1 MVSHMTIAKDI
12 ATTGTTTVGLVCKD
26 GIVLG
31 ADKRVTAGYI
41 VSKKFKKVF
50 PINET
55 MAITVAGVVSD
66 VQLLTKLIKA
76 ELKLKDLQTGRAS
89 SVREAANLLAGF
101 LYNNSRKM
109 SMVPGIAAFLLGGAD
124 EEGFHLFDLGIDGS
138 VNEVDDFI
146 ADGSGSVFALGV
158 LEASYKKGESVEEGV
173 KVAVRAINSALQ
185 RDIASGNGADIIAI
199 TDKGVKLVFEK
210 EIISKL
216 EI

>member
-1 MVSHMTIAKDI
+1 MAITKDV

-26 GIVLG
+26 GVVLG
-31 ADKRVTAGYI
+31 ADKRVTAGYV

-50 PINET
+50 PINDT

-89 SVREAANLLAGF
+89 NVREAANLLAGF

-109 SMVPGIAAFLLGGAD
+109 SMVPGIAAFLLGGVD
-124 EEGFHLFDLGIDGS
+124 EAGFHLFDLGMDGS

-158 LEASYKKGESVEEGV
+158 LEAGYKKGESVDEGV
-173 KVAVRAINSALQ
+173 KLAVRAVNAAVQ
-185 RDIASGNGADIIAI
+185 RDTASGNGIDIIAI
-199 TDKGVKLVFEK
+199 TDKGVRIAFEK
-210 EIISKL
+210 ELTARIDV
-216 EI
+216 